1 MSINPGLF
9 WLDDLIANPK
19 FQRCLVNMRHT
30 KERIAMDVLKPPPQK
45 VIWSEVDDPESY
57 DPRPLR
63 HVPVLVGIPVQYF
76 TPNTEKHSR
85 RGGFG
90 PYAAI
95 IVEITDAEKGMVCLR
110 VFPAFMPSYD
120 VANVGY
126 ADVEKPPLL
135 DEPFEAFW
143 RMPSFYD

>member
-1 MSINPGLF
+1 MEEVTSTLLPE
-9 WLDDLIANPK
+9 P
-19 FQRCLVNMRHT
+19 T
-30 KERIAMDVLKPPPQK
+30 KPENEPAQAQGYASAPEALARPP
-45 VIWSEVDDPESY
+45 DPL
-57 DPRPLR
+57 PAHR
-63 HVPVLVGIPVQYF
+63 VPVLVGGWVQYF
-76 TPNTEKHSR
+76 TPRTDKQTE
-85 RGGFG
+85 RGGYG
-90 PYAAI
+90 PYAAVI
-95 IVEITDAEKGMVCLR
+95 TEITDAEKGMVCLR